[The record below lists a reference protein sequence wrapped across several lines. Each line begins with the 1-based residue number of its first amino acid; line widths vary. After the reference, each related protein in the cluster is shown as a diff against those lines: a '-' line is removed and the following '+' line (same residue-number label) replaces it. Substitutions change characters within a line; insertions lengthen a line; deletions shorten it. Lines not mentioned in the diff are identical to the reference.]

1 MHQYFL
7 PTSHG
12 VIFSTMPPPTN
23 TTSNTANDRLR
34 TRSKNANTHPG
45 TAAQD
50 ALRVNAPRRD
60 PAVIQREKE
69 AANEKKAMK
78 IQEKE
83 ENQARNEATKSIA
96 DKFRAQQ
103 LSEQIDDEAEM
114 PRKISKGRVSIST
127 LLSLTYILVT
137 KKVPTKVSVSGNA
150 KTQAMGP
157 ANTRITGKKRK
168 NEPEP
173 QVDASTPTEDAEQAP
188 PPPKKK
194 KKSSIELSQPS
205 STTTATERNHASSAP
220 SKTKNMDG
228 GLGST
233 KRPIREE
240 FDEVSVSANLAH
252 PAKKAKVDKL
262 IGPGVPVPIRRSGK
276 IFLIF

>member
-1 MHQYFL
+1 
-7 PTSHG
+7 
-12 VIFSTMPPPTN
+12 MPPR
-23 TTSNTANDRLR
+23 TTSNPASNRLS
-34 TRSKNANTHPG
+34 TRSKNANAHPG

-83 ENQARNEATKSIA
+83 ESQARNEATKSIA

-168 NEPEP
+168 SEPEP

-188 PPPKKK
+188 AAPPPPKKK
-194 KKSSIELSQPS
+194 KKSSGIELS
-205 STTTATERNHASSAP
+205 
-220 SKTKNMDG
+220 
-228 GLGST
+228 LGST
-233 KRPIREE
+233 NLKRPIREE
-240 FDEVSVSANLAH
+240 FDEVSVSPSLAH
-252 PAKKAKVDKL
+252 PAKKAKVDKLATL

-276 IFLIF
+276 SFLII